1 MASRKVLQSP
11 DGSILTIINPNMQLR
26 QARIASG
33 LTQRA
38 VAEKIGVEGLTV
50 RRWELLSLVKSYLVS
65 FPNAL

>member
-1 MASRKVLQSP
+1 
-11 DGSILTIINPNMQLR
+11 MQLR